1 MKEGTGEK
9 TYAFLVDCVES
20 AIKVQ
25 EQKKNLLEK
34 EMLLSNRR
42 REKQVAIGATPPHQ
56 RVRTREERETIRT
69 RIRIERTAR
78 IVIPDILLIRQ
89 NLTLQPDVEKEERE
103 EGTPQSNS
111 NEADLQIS
119 LPPPSF
125 IVSSFTSTNPANGE
139 TSVDLTTGRS
149 VMPLSVN

>member
-1 MKEGTGEK
+1 M
-9 TYAFLVDCVES
+9 
-20 AIKVQ
+20 
-25 EQKKNLLEK
+25 
-34 EMLLSNRR
+34 
-42 REKQVAIGATPPHQ
+42 
-56 RVRTREERETIRT
+56 
-69 RIRIERTAR
+69 
-78 IVIPDILLIRQ
+78 IPDILLIRQ

-103 EGTPQSNS
+103 EGTPLSNS